1 MSTLTASAIDLRKEV
16 VKQVASAKGMTG
28 IKAQVVLV
36 LDYSGSMDHLYKS
49 GFVQRVIERLVPV
62 AMQFDDN
69 GEMELYMFQNNCIK
83 HPKNVTALSVDG
95 IVNREITG
103 KYDFGG
109 TQYAPAIKSILED
122 YVPSTVQ
129 EKKGL
134 FGNMFGGKANVTGN
148 TSDPVYVI
156 FVTDGDNSDKPAAE
170 AAIKEASKYGVFFQ
184 FVGIG
189 NASMSFL
196 DKLDTMP
203 DRFIDNANFFQVNDL
218 DKIEDKDL
226 YERLLGEFPSWINE
240 AKSKNIIK

>member
-1 MSTLTASAIDLRKEV
+1 MSTITASAIDLRKEI
-16 VKQVASAKGMTG
+16 VKQVASSKGMNN

-36 LDYSGSMDHLYKS
+36 LDYSGSMDHLYQS

-69 GEMELYMFQNNCIK
+69 GEMELYMFQNSCVK
-83 HPKNVTALSVDG
+83 HPNNVTAKSVDG

-103 KYDFGG
+103 KYTFGG

-122 YVPSTVQ
+122 YIPSAVQ

-134 FGNMFGGKANVTGN
+134 FGSMFGGKANVTGN

-189 NASMSFL
+189 NASMAFL
-196 DKLDTMP
+196 DKLDTMSG
-203 DRFIDNANFFQVNDL
+203 RFIDNANFFQVNDL
-218 DKIEDKDL
+218 DKVEDKDL
-226 YERLLGEFPSWINE
+226 YERLLGEFPSWVNE